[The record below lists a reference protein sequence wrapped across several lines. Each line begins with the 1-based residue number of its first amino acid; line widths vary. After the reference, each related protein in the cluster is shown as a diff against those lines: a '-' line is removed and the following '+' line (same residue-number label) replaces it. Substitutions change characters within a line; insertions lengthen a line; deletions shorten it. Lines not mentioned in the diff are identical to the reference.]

1 MTAKEH
7 RIPVTLDKPAFEA
20 LFRSFF
26 PGLVLF
32 AQKYVPD
39 QDTAKEMVHNVFL
52 NLWEKREKLDTST
65 SLKSYL
71 FTAVRNRCLNFIRDQ
86 KKFNR
91 DDTLFERMDSDQ
103 FTDASDHLEE
113 QELEQRIFDALQ
125 ALPEK
130 CREVFML
137 NRFEELKY
145 AEIAG
150 KLNISVKTVE
160 TQMSKALKILREK
173 LIDYLTII
181 ILFILTHI
189 NLMR

>member
-1 MTAKEH
+1 MTAKDN
-7 RIPVTLDKPAFEA
+7 RIPVRLDKSSFEA

-39 QDTAKEMVHNVFL
+39 RDTAMEIVHNVFL
-52 NLWEKREKLDTST
+52 NLWEKRESLDMST

-71 FTAVRNRCLNFIRDQ
+71 FRSVHNRCLNFIRDQ

-91 DDTLFERMDSDQ
+91 DGTLLEKLDNDQ
-103 FTDASDHLEE
+103 FTDASDLLEE
-113 QELEQRIFDALQ
+113 QELEQRIFDSLR
-125 ALPEK
+125 ALPDR
-130 CREVFML
+130 CRQIFSM
-137 NRFEELKY
+137 NRFEGMKY
-145 AEIAG
+145 AEIAA

-173 LIDYLTII
+173 LIDYLKIL
-181 ILFILTHI
+181 ILFILTHL
-189 NLMR
+189 N